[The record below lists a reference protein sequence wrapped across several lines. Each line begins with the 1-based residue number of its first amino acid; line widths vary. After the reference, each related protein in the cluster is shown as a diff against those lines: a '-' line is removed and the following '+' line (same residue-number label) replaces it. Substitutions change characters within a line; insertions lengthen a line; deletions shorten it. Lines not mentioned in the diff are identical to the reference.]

1 MPYRA
6 LDPAQIK
13 KTLDVLHQRISERF
27 PESGL
32 AGVCSELIVIARA
45 TEWQARSL
53 GRPQILLRLLIY
65 AAIVG
70 GIAALIIVGRLIKVR
85 VGDADVLGFFQ
96 GVEAAMNIV
105 VLAGAALFFL
115 VSIEDRIK
123 RRRALAG
130 LHELRSIAHVIDMHQ
145 LTKDP
150 GVGRGPATASSPQ
163 RDLSPFQLTRY
174 LDYCAEMLALTGKLA
189 ALYAQN
195 LPDAVIVDAVNE
207 IEALTGSLGLKIW
220 QKIAI
225 LEAGNGTALPSMNEN
240 HQQVPS

>member
-6 LDPAQIK
+6 LDPAEILR
-13 KTLDVLHQRISERF
+13 TLQLLQQRISERF
-27 PESGL
+27 PDSGL
-32 AGVCSELIVIARA
+32 AGVCHELIVIARA
-45 TEWQARSL
+45 TEWRARSV
-53 GRPQILLRLLIY
+53 GRPQVVLRILTY

-70 GIAALIIVGRLIKVR
+70 GIAALVFVGRLIR
-85 VGDADVLGFFQ
+85 LRIGDADMLGFFQ
-96 GVEAAMNIV
+96 GVEAAMNIA

-115 VSIEDRIK
+115 ISIENRIK

-150 GVGRGPATASSPQ
+150 GTSRGPATASSPT
-163 RDLSPFQLTRY
+163 RDLTPYQLTRY

-195 LPDAVIVDAVNE
+195 LPDAVVIEAVNE
-207 IEALTGSLGLKIW
+207 IEALTGSLGVKIW

-225 LEAGNGTALPSMNEN
+225 LEQAPR
-240 HQQVPS
+240 

>member
-1 MPYRA
+1 MPFRA
-6 LDPAQIK
+6 LDPAKIHE
-13 KTLDVLHQRISERF
+13 TLGVLHQRISERF
-27 PESGL
+27 PDSGL
-32 AGVCSELIVIARA
+32 AGVCNELITIARA
-45 TEWQARSL
+45 TEWRARSV
-53 GRPQILLRLLIY
+53 GRPNFLLRILTY

-70 GIAALIIVGRLIKVR
+70 GIAAVVFVGRLIKLR
-85 VGDADVLGFFQ
+85 VGDADVIGFFQ
-96 GVEAAMNIV
+96 GVEAAINIV

-115 VSIEDRIK
+115 VTIEDRIK

-150 GVGRGPATASSPQ
+150 GASKGPSTASSPE
-163 RDLSPFQLTRY
+163 RDLTPYQLTRY

-195 LPDAVIVDAVNE
+195 LPDAVVVDAVNE
-207 IEALTGSLGLKIW
+207 IEALTGSLGVKIW

-225 LEAGNGTALPSMNEN
+225 LEAAA
-240 HQQVPS
+240 

>member
-6 LDPAQIK
+6 LDPAKIN

-27 PESGL
+27 PDSGL
-32 AGVCSELIVIARA
+32 GGVCGELIVIARA
-45 TEWQARSL
+45 TEWRARVV
-53 GRPQILLRLLIY
+53 GRPQIFLRFLIY
-65 AAIVG
+65 SSIACGVG
-70 GIAALIIVGRLIKVR
+70 GLIYVGSLVRLR
-85 VGDADVLGFFQ
+85 VGDADVINLFQ
-96 GVEAAMNIV
+96 GIEAAMNIV

-115 VSIEDRIK
+115 VNIENRLK
-123 RRRALAG
+123 RHRALTG

-150 GVGRGPATASSPQ
+150 GVGRGPSTASSPK
-163 RDLSPFQLTRY
+163 RDLTPFELTRY
-174 LDYCAEMLALTGKLA
+174 LDYCGELLALTGKLA

-207 IEALTGSLGLKIW
+207 IEALTGSLGIKIW

-225 LEAGNGTALPSMNEN
+225 LEASNGAAPPSTNKER
-240 HQQVPS
+240 QQGPS